1 MEDTGAA
8 SPGWRP
14 ALCCAGSF
22 QVSWTGGR
30 FLQFFRDHVPLKRF
44 LEGIVGHKA
53 YLGAS
58 SQPVE

>member
-1 MEDTGAA
+1 MLCGLI
-8 SPGWRP
+8 PGILDWREVP
-14 ALCCAGSF
+14 RL
-22 QVSWTGGR
+22 GGR
-30 FLQFFRDHVPLKRF
+30 GHVPLKRF